1 MVGLVFYPALA
12 ALMIQGNPGTEFP
25 ALPVV
30 ALAADSAALAGAIH
44 GQQLELALRG
54 AGFAVR
60 AEGEP
65 TAGGCATR
73 IAVSSPVSPDSWSRL
88 LRWTDVA
95 WTGALPD
102 GRVMVAF
109 YEQEGR
115 LPGDRLAFAPSDP
128 AAFQAA
134 LRRVS
139 EACRFSAREGERV
152 LSGDYP
158 TSRSCYFARHPG
170 LELVEAVGSNAAPD
184 PTRAVVTML
193 AEETPEAELRLLVE
207 NGASDEGDGWARP
220 DLAFTIAGLNHFR
233 IGAVRFALDGQP
245 VAAEHSIVLYGD
257 TRLRIR
263 MDPFGAASATDSSF
277 YHRLASASR
286 ATIILLDTAGVSR
299 AVLNFETGAPLAAA
313 RQAFEKADWSCTAAA
328 PAPTPAALWQIAP

>member
-12 ALMIQGNPGTEFP
+12 ALMIQGNAGTEFP
-25 ALPVV
+25 AWHAVPLV
-30 ALAADSAALAGAIH
+30 ADSAALTGAIH

-54 AGFAVR
+54 AGFAIR

-73 IAVSSPVSPDSWSRL
+73 IVVNSPEASNAWSRL

-95 WTGALPD
+95 WTGDLPD

-139 EACRFSAREGERV
+139 EACRYSSSDGERI

-170 LELVEAVGSNAAPD
+170 LELVEAVGSIPAPE

-193 AEETPEAELRLLVE
+193 SEETPEAELRLLVE
-207 NGASDEGDGWARP
+207 NGARDESDNWARP
-220 DLAFTIAGLNHFR
+220 EIAFTIAGLNHFR
-233 IGAVRFALDGQP
+233 IGAVRFALDGQA
-245 VAAEHSIVLYGD
+245 VEAEHSIVVYGD

-277 YHRLASASR
+277 YHRLASAR
-286 ATIILLDTAGVSR
+286 RTTITLLDSAGVSR

-313 RQAFEKADWSCTAAA
+313 RQAFDNAAWSCTAAA
-328 PAPTPAALWQIAP
+328 PAPIPAAIWQIAP